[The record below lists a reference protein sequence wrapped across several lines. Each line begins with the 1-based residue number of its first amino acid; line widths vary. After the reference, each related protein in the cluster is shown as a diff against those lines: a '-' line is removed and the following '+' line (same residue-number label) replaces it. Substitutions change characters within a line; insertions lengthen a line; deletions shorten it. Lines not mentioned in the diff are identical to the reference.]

1 MHYLQI
7 VDIKSLYKEYRQN
20 ITDEYHVIFQHAIRM
35 AEAVNTQPSQPRV
48 AGKQMHRQNTK
59 ADTPEE
65 YYLKN
70 LGIPFTDHL
79 IMELDEQFSG
89 KMQAFSERGMMKKE
103 MLAHTII

>member
-1 MHYLQI
+1 MHNLQI

-65 YYLKN
+65 YYLRN

-79 IMELDEQFSG
+79 IMELDEQFQVRC
-89 KMQAFSERGMMKKE
+89 KHFQKE
-103 MLAHTII
+103 A